1 MPRSC
6 LAAVRSLSSEIGS
19 ARASQLESP
28 LNNALPIAILLVED
42 SPTARF
48 HAQVCLKKGLSGKYS
63 VREADSL
70 ASALVALDES
80 KVDLVLLDLNLP
92 DSHGLDTFRK
102 LAHASGN
109 AAIVIISGDT
119 DERTAVSAVRLGAQ
133 DYIVKG
139 EDFTPELLGR
149 TVHFAVERNARH
161 LLEKELASVRHD
173 LELADT
179 IQQRLYPRNE
189 SQFPNVS
196 LAGRCSSATQN
207 GGDFYDYITRFD
219 GSLMVVIGDVSGHGI
234 GPAMM
239 MVESRAFVRALA
251 STQMTLGE
259 IITQVNRLLADD
271 MQQQLFVTLFVAS
284 FNAEGT
290 ELSYCS
296 AGHPG
301 YLVKSDGCV
310 VRLETDNPPLGI
322 NPKEQF
328 CECCAHQFERGDL
341 LALFTDGISEATCD
355 HQDFLGDRRVV
366 EEVVMGRN
374 LPATRILDSVFML
387 AQNFNG
393 NAIQH
398 DDRTAVI
405 VKTQSSGC

>member
-1 MPRSC
+1 MNT
-6 LAAVRSLSSEIGS
+6 V
-19 ARASQLESP
+19 
-28 LNNALPIAILLVED
+28 LPIAILLVED

-48 HAQVCLKKGLSGKYS
+48 HAQVCLKKGLSGEYTLH
-63 VREADSL
+63 VADSL
-70 ASALVALDES
+70 MSALDVLAATP
-80 KVDLVLLDLNLP
+80 VDVVLLDLNLP

-102 LAHASGN
+102 LARASGD

-139 EDFTPELLGR
+139 NDFTPELLGR

-173 LELADT
+173 LELADA
-179 IQQRLYPRNE
+179 IQQRLYPHNE
-189 SQFPNVS
+189 STFPNVS
-196 LAGRCSSATQN
+196 IAGRCSSATQN
-207 GGDFYDYITRFD
+207 GGDFYDYVTRSD

-239 MVESRAFVRALA
+239 MVETRAFVRALA
-251 STQMTLGE
+251 STEMSLSE
-259 IITQVNRLLADD
+259 VITQVNRLLADD

-284 FNAEGT
+284 FDATGCRMT
-290 ELSYCS
+290 YCS

-301 YLVKSDGCV
+301 YLVKTDGAV
-310 VRLETDNPPLGI
+310 IRLQTDNPPLGI
-322 NPKEQF
+322 NPREHYESMDVEQF
-328 CECCAHQFERGDL
+328 EPGDL

-366 EEVVMGRN
+366 EEVVSGRE
-374 LPATRILDSVFML
+374 LPALSILDSVFLL
-387 AQNFNG
+387 AEDFNG
-393 NAIQH
+393 DAIQQ

-405 VKTQSSGC
+405 VKTQGCGC

>member
-1 MPRSC
+1 M
-6 LAAVRSLSSEIGS
+6 
-19 ARASQLESP
+19 QF
-28 LNNALPIAILLVED
+28 LLVED

-48 HAQVCLKKGLSGKYS
+48 HAKVCLKKGLSGEYS
-63 VREADSL
+63 LYEADSL
-70 ASALVALDES
+70 SAAMVVLSEVS
-80 KVDLVLLDLNLP
+80 VDVVLLDLNLP

-102 LAHASGN
+102 LAQASRN

-139 EDFTPELLGR
+139 DEFTPELLGR

-173 LELADT
+173 LELADM
-179 IQQRLYPRNE
+179 IQQRLYPHNE

-207 GGDFYDYITRFD
+207 GGDFYDYITRRD

-251 STQMTLGE
+251 STQMSLGE
-259 IITQVNRLLADD
+259 IITQVNQLLSDD

-284 FNAEGT
+284 FSASGRQ
-290 ELSYCS
+290 LSFCS

-301 YLVKSDGCV
+301 YLVKNDGRV
-310 VRLETDNPPLGI
+310 LQLQGENPPLGV
-322 NPKEQF
+322 NPKECF
-328 CECCAHQFERGDL
+328 VENGVPEFEQGDL

-366 EEVVMGRN
+366 EEVVTGRT
-374 LPATRILDSVFML
+374 LPANRILDSVFTL

-393 NAIQH
+393 DAIQH

-405 VKTQSSGC
+405 VKTQPSGQ